1 MLLLLLL
8 LLPLRPLLPL
18 QRLRSK
24 ERLMHG
30 RFHLD
35 PRNCCSLVDGPQL
48 GMWRGMQGPGNRAAK
63 RADARKGW

>member
-35 PRNCCSLVDGPQL
+35 PRN
-48 GMWRGMQGPGNRAAK
+48 
-63 RADARKGW
+63 